1 MSEGV
6 RVLPRGISSRRYRL
20 TVTRCV
26 AKCVAKAC
34 EGREELYCMREISK
48 KFIAPRVDRTPDL
61 HISSVDSYECGA
73 LPLCYTGDN

>member
-26 AKCVAKAC
+26 AKAC
-34 EGREELYCMREISK
+34 EGEGRAVLSERSK
-48 KFIAPRVDRTPDL
+48 KFSAPRVDRTPDL
-61 HISSVDSYECGA
+61 HISRVVTYECGA